1 EGFKGI
7 GKLYRDRYKLQR
19 FGRGGF
25 VTAAIRAGVPIIPVS
40 IVGAEE
46 IYPMLA
52 DVKPVARLLGLPYA
66 PITPLFP
73 WLGPLG
79 MVPLPSKWHIEF
91 GEPIATDRFTEADA
105 DDP

>member
-1 EGFKGI
+1 
-7 GKLYRDRYKLQR
+7 
-19 FGRGGF
+19 
-25 VTAAIRAGVPIIPVS
+25 
-40 IVGAEE
+40 
-46 IYPMLA
+46 MLA

-105 DDP
+105 DDPMVVFELTDNVRETIQQSLYRILARRKNIFQDF